1 MTAFLQQGSWLETAR
16 NTFQETC
23 FMFAYTLT
31 YILRVQEMRG
41 KAETMLRIQ
50 KGDIRHRKR
59 I

>member
-41 KAETMLRIQ
+41 KAETML
-50 KGDIRHRKR
+50 
-59 I
+59 